1 MDYSKHT
8 KQELIDLVSSQQT
21 LADAVQA
28 KDKEITR
35 LEKVIKELNVK
46 EQELVPKQQVHQLND
61 RIYELERLLKEQV
74 SKEEVKKVTQQLE
87 EDLKKARQ
95 IGNMYIQSHRD
106 LMRVL
111 KVNLDLAIS
120 HEDLLSEKL
129 K

>member
-21 LADAVQA
+21 LADAVKE
-28 KDKEITR
+28 KDKEISR
-35 LEKVIKELNVK
+35 LEKVIKELNVR
-46 EQELVPKQQVHQLND
+46 EQELVPKHEVHELND
-61 RIYELERLLKEQV
+61 RVYELEKKLNEHV
-74 SKEEVKKVTQQLE
+74 SKEDVKKITQQLE
-87 EDLKKARQ
+87 DDLKKARQ